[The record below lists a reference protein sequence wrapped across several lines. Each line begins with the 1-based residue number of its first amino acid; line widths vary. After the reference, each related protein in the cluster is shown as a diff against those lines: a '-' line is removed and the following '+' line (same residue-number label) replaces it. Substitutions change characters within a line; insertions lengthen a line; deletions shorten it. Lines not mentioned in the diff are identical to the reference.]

1 MPKLSEP
8 RGRPTKIDD
17 TTICP
22 LRKKCIIKGCSEEAT
37 SWFPL
42 LPGGPAFCS
51 KHHYRATEYGADLTP
66 FDPEDPRNQKR
77 ILVPRVINRRK
88 EGIPK
93 GSVYVGRPSKWGN
106 PMTVRELRELF
117 PNDTEEEL
125 NQKAVDW
132 YRDYLKV
139 HPEFLEE
146 TVKELAGK
154 DLVCWCAPLPCHADV
169 LLELANL
176 PCPQGWLKKVDNS
189 N

>member
-1 MPKLSEP
+1 
-8 RGRPTKIDD
+8 
-17 TTICP
+17 
-22 LRKKCIIKGCSEEAT
+22 
-37 SWFPL
+37 
-42 LPGGPAFCS
+42 
-51 KHHYRATEYGADLTP
+51 
-66 FDPEDPRNQKR
+66 
-77 ILVPRVINRRK
+77 
-88 EGIPK
+88 
-93 GSVYVGRPSKWGN
+93 
-106 PMTVRELRELF
+106 MTVRELRRLF